1 MTTLVKPFFHSL
13 TSDEL
18 ILKTM
23 NEVLPE
29 ISKFNIRVYGIFI
42 RDQKVLMV
50 KENMNGHE
58 FTKFPGGGLEFGE
71 GLLEGLKREIRE
83 ELDLDCE
90 IGGHFYT
97 TDFFQ
102 RSAFYKSEQ
111 LISVYYF
118 IDILNCPAFES
129 FPISF
134 PQSQTHQLEFFWIDI
149 KTIGESDVTFPVDKM
164 IVTKLKAKNQG

>member
-1 MTTLVKPFFHSL
+1 MS
-13 TSDEL
+13 EA
-18 ILKTM
+18 
-23 NEVLPE
+23 LPE
-29 ISKFNIRVYGIFI
+29 INKFNIRVYGIFVK
-42 RDQKVLMV
+42 DQKVLMV
-50 KENMNGHE
+50 KENMDGYE

-90 IGGHFYT
+90 INDHFYT

-118 IDILNCPAFES
+118 IDILNCPAFET
-129 FPISF
+129 FPISHL
-134 PQSQTHQLEFFWIDI
+134 QSKTHQLEFFWIDI
-149 KTIGESDVTFPVDKM
+149 KAIGESDVTFPVDKM
-164 IVTKLKAKNQG
+164 IVTKLKTHFS